1 MLGINGGELVV
12 IIVLA
17 LVLIGPE
24 RMPRY
29 AAQLG
34 ALVRQGRGMLQD
46 AKTRVDDE
54 LGEDFRDVDW
64 SKLDPRQYD
73 PRRIVKEALL
83 DDEPSARRP
92 SAPSGAPATSAPAG
106 APPAPVVPDGRP
118 APFDDEAT

>member
-1 MLGINGGELVV
+1 VLGINGGELVV

-24 RMPRY
+24 RLPRY

-34 ALVRQGRGMLQD
+34 ALVRRGKSVLQD

-54 LGEDFRDVDW
+54 LGDDFRDVDW
-64 SKLDPRQYD
+64 GKLDPRQYD

-83 DDEPSARRP
+83 DDEPAARRP
-92 SAPSGAPATSAPAG
+92 AAAAGAGAAAAAATVPVARPAG
-106 APPAPVVPDGRP
+106 AP